1 MFTYFTDIKNKRK
14 KRFLVVN
21 NRGFIT
27 IYGIILLNAVLVFE
41 GMLINKM
48 NAMSYYK
55 QNNID
60 LWYAELYVIHTV
72 KEELLNYEEE
82 DREFTYLD
90 FTIQLEY
97 DDIVCIYTIE
107 KNGIVLLRARLE
119 FDDINEE
126 YVSYEYLSI

>member
-1 MFTYFTDIKNKRK
+1 M
-14 KRFLVVN
+14 N